1 MSIELILKILIGSCI
16 GVVVLFLIIWGA
28 SEIQIRVWINRVEK
42 FLLNKSNEVKSK
54 ENEEK
59 K

>member
-16 GVVVLFLIIWGA
+16 GAVVLFLIIWGA